1 MNEEEIGKLADI
13 ITANIIG
20 TQKEV
25 LTSDE
30 AARYM
35 GVSKSYLYKLTM
47 RQQIPHYKPMGK
59 MVYFNRLELE
69 NWLQNNRVS
78 TEGEISQQA
87 QAYCMNGS
95 IPDKSKSSTLP
106 KKGDIIRITKV
117 GLNAKIHHTKLK
129 EGDVCEVVSSWK
141 YPHPY
146 AGDTMYVRIKYPN
159 GERRNAPIHS
169 PVYEWE
175 IVKRKWS

>member
-1 MNEEEIGKLADI
+1 MNKEEIEQLADI
-13 ITANIIG
+13 ITANIIS

-25 LTSDE
+25 LTSEE
-30 AARYM
+30 AAKYM

-78 TEGEISQQA
+78 TEDEISEKA

-95 IPDKSKSSTLP
+95 NKSKSSTLP
-106 KKGDIIRITKV
+106 KRGDTIRITKV
-117 GLNAKIHHTKLK
+117 GLNAKIRHTKLK
-129 EGDVCEVVSSWK
+129 EGDVCEVVSSWI
-141 YPHPY
+141 YPHPH
-146 AGDTMYVRIKYPN
+146 AGDTTYVRIKYPD

>member
-1 MNEEEIGKLADI
+1 MNEEEIRKLADI

-20 TQKEV
+20 TTKEV

-78 TEGEISQQA
+78 TEDEISEKA

-95 IPDKSKSSTLP
+95 ITDKSKPSALP
-106 KKGDIIRITKV
+106 RKGDIIRITKV
-117 GLNAKIHHTKLK
+117 GLNAKIRHTKLK
-129 EGDVCEVVSSWK
+129 EGDVCEVVSSWI
-141 YPHPY
+141 YPHTY

-159 GERRNAPIHS
+159 GERRNTPIHS
-169 PVYEWE
+169 LAYEWE
-175 IVKRKWS
+175 IVKRK